1 MSDVMT
7 SPGTHPEDTPPAST
21 GQMVVTTDGD
31 GWAHVVRDTAESQVR
46 VSLAMANLGEENG
59 TEHAAVKTHFDV
71 ADSIDVSA
79 FPNLL
84 DAFCHAAGMELEVSF
99 TATKLSSSHVV
110 LEDTGLA
117 MGAAL
122 FALLTDAMA
131 KTGVNG
137 AGSSLKTA
145 EEFHHAPISASI
157 SVEGRKFLKI
167 VSATDMDELR
177 WRTVIGHT
185 VFDGVWSEDV
195 DDFVDAIAGGMRA
208 SLFLHEREKHDDPDA
223 FWRGAITAFG
233 VALAEV
239 FAPNPARRG
248 LPPGVK
254 ATLF

>member
-7 SPGTHPEDTPPAST
+7 NPGTQHPDGPPTTPT
-21 GQMVVTTDGD
+21 GQMVVTTDGK

-46 VSLAMANLGEENG
+46 VSLAMPPTG
-59 TEHAAVKTHFDV
+59 TTAGPIKTHFDV
-71 ADSIDVSA
+71 AESIDVSA
-79 FPNLL
+79 FPGLL
-84 DAFCHAAGMELEVSF
+84 QVFCTAAGMELDVSF

-131 KTGVNG
+131 STGVNG
-137 AGSSLKTA
+137 AGSSIKTA
-145 EEFHHAPISASI
+145 DDFHSAPISASI

-167 VSATDMDELR
+167 VSATDMDDLR
-177 WRTVIGHT
+177 WRTMIGHT

-195 DDFVDAIAGGMRA
+195 DDFIDAIAGGMRA

-223 FWRGAITAFG
+223 FWRAAIIAFG

-239 FAPNPARRG
+239 FAPNSARRG